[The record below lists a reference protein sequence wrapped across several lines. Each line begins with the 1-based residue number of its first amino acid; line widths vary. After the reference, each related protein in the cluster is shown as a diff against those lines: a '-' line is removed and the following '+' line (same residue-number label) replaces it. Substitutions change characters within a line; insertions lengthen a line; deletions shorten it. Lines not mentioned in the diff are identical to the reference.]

1 VDNDGDLD
9 LLLGNSGA
17 NRLYANDGAGNLTS
31 AWISDEVQMT
41 EGAAWGDWD
50 GDGDLDL
57 AVANHDQPNRLYENV
72 GSTLSLTP
80 IWASNQ
86 AERSWDLAWGDADN
100 DGDLDLAVADF
111 DHLRLYE
118 NTGGSLNPDPGC
130 STWLWAV
137 VWARVR
143 PILSSRTVAA
153 RSLRFLSGSLARPT
167 IPGRW
172 FGATGMATATST
184 WRQATTAPI
193 GSTRTRAR
201 G

>member
-1 VDNDGDLD
+1 MDNDGDLD

-118 NTGGSLNPDPGC
+118 NTGGSLDPDPGWVSDPVAFC
-130 STWLWAV
+130 GSVDWGDGDGDGDLDLAV
-137 VWARVR
+137 GCGLGTGQANSV
-143 PILSSRTVAA
+143 
-153 RSLRFLSGSLARPT
+153 FENSGGTL
-167 IPGRW
+167 
-172 FGATGMATATST
+172 TAL
-184 WRQATTAPI
+184 PV
-193 GSTRTRAR
+193 
-201 G
+201 